1 MEDIRW
7 RFPGNNYTADNGLD
21 TADMETFK
29 KDAISSLAREVCQNS
44 IDAKNN
50 DVEGPVLLEFHSFEV
65 DRNNIPDIDDI
76 DKQIDACI
84 DTWSLNAKIK
94 KQLTVMSDQIKKD
107 KIVCLRISDF
117 NTTGLV
123 GVYGGDNTPW
133 HYLVHGS
140 GLSDKSATSGGSKG
154 IGKFATFVT
163 SHFNS
168 VFYSTRTIKN
178 ESGYE
183 GICKL
188 CSAKQEGTTEKTQG
202 IGYFGSN
209 DMNEPIQGEFVL
221 DPDFNRSENDYGSDI
236 FIVGFKSP
244 DGWKRDIISK
254 ILDSF
259 MAAIVFNSLRIDVDG
274 IEINSETL
282 KDVVFNDLYINKNM
296 KKSIV
301 SQYML
306 LTDTEHRYEDVI
318 TVQEYGNARL
328 YLMEF
333 SGEDEQYATNNC
345 VMIRYPYM
353 KIKELNRISSLPC
366 SALCIIENNQLNT
379 ILRNVENPQHTN
391 WEFNRIEDPSEKAE
405 VQAIYKDLLDQI
417 RDNITRHLASS
428 DDTKTDLEGAGEYLP
443 ITENDDK
450 KSKNEGQKKIIDKP
464 NIRKNKVKAKN
475 INMNASIE
483 DPNGNGV
490 EVDFLNANDEGEEEQ
505 VVPSGNNKGGGGSLH
520 GDNEEHGDPDPNG
533 HIGLR
538 HAELRGMS
546 YLFYCKNKKNREYG
560 VSFSSDFDE
569 DEAYFELYAVDD
581 AGGKDQV
588 NFERCFINEIPV
600 EPINESIIKLKLQK
614 GQRYNILM
622 VTDQEDLFSGEVKVY
637 AYR

>member
-1 MEDIRW
+1 
-7 RFPGNNYTADNGLD
+7 
-21 TADMETFK
+21 
-29 KDAISSLAREVCQNS
+29 
-44 IDAKNN
+44 
-50 DVEGPVLLEFHSFEV
+50 
-65 DRNNIPDIDDI
+65 
-76 DKQIDACI
+76 
-84 DTWSLNAKIK
+84 
-94 KQLTVMSDQIKKD
+94 
-107 KIVCLRISDF
+107 
-117 NTTGLV
+117 
-123 GVYGGDNTPW
+123 
-133 HYLVHGS
+133 
-140 GLSDKSATSGGSKG
+140 
-154 IGKFATFVT
+154 
-163 SHFNS
+163 
-168 VFYSTRTIKN
+168 
-178 ESGYE
+178 
-183 GICKL
+183 
-188 CSAKQEGTTEKTQG
+188 
-202 IGYFGSN
+202 
-209 DMNEPIQGEFVL
+209 MNEPIQGEFVL